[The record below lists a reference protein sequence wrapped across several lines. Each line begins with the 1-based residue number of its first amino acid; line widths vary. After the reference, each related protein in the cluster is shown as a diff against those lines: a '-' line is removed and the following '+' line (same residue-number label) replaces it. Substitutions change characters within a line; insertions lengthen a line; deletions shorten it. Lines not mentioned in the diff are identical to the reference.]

1 MATVI
6 AIRARCCAVFSKS
19 TPSLPPLPRFTR
31 CTKRDR
37 SRVRP
42 CKPPLSIL
50 ASIRTRPIPTA
61 SRKPE
66 PPAME
71 VRLPRL
77 GEGAESGTVVSIGVA
92 EGDVIQ
98 KDQTILELE
107 NEKAVAPIPSPAVGK
122 VVKLHVKQG
131 DEISVG
137 QLLITLAEERAA
149 PAAQAPA
156 PSPREAIPAP
166 AEAPQEV
173 QAADYRYESKS
184 GSAPPAPP
192 SVRRLA
198 SELGIDLTRV
208 RGTERGGRITRSDL
222 KTYIQHLQELVF
234 ERKIPTPAPKETPRI
249 DFSKWGPITKKRL
262 SPLRRTVTERTTQA
276 WTTIPHVTQFADAD
290 ISALTALRKKYAP
303 NYQSRGVRLTLTSFA
318 LKAAV
323 MALKQFPIF
332 NSSLDEGTQ
341 EIVYKQYYHIGV
353 AVDTDAGLIVPVLRD
368 VDLKS
373 IYQISLELAHMTEK
387 ARQRK
392 IGIEELQGG
401 TFTVSNVGGVGGTHF
416 TPIIYKPQFAIVGL
430 GQGVLKP
437 VVRAVAVEPR
447 MILTLGL
454 SYDHRLIDG
463 ADGARFAL
471 ALVKALENPHEEDL
485 KL

>member
-1 MATVI
+1 
-6 AIRARCCAVFSKS
+6 
-19 TPSLPPLPRFTR
+19 
-31 CTKRDR
+31 
-37 SRVRP
+37 
-42 CKPPLSIL
+42 
-50 ASIRTRPIPTA
+50 
-61 SRKPE
+61 
-66 PPAME
+66 ME

-77 GEGAESGTVVSIGVA
+77 GEGAESGTVVSIAVA

-149 PAAQAPA
+149 PAAHAPA
-156 PSPREAIPAP
+156 PSPREAIPVP
-166 AEAPQEV
+166 AEAPQEG
-173 QAADYRYESKS
+173 QAAAYRYESKS

-208 RGTERGGRITRSDL
+208 RGTERGGRITRGDL
-222 KTYIQHLQELVF
+222 KAYIQHLQELVF

-323 MALKQFPIF
+323 AALKQFPIF

-416 TPIIYKPQFAIVGL
+416 TPIIYKPQVAIVGL

-437 VVRAVAVEPR
+437 VVRAGAVEPR

-471 ALVKALENPHEEDL
+471 ALVKALENPNEEDL